1 MLLKDFIEE
10 LFSQPAVEGYMLGE
24 VEIEVSVSEG
34 FSKGERFSDLVFCG
48 GKITIVPCDL
58 PDKPRERP

>member
-24 VEIEVSVSEG
+24 VEVDVKVEEGISEGEQVSE
-34 FSKGERFSDLVFCG
+34 LVFCG